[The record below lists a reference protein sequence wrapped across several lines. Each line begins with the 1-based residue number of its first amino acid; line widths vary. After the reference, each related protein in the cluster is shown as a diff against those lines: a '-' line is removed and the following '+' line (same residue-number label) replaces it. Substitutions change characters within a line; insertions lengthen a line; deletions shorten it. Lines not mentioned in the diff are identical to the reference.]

1 MLHTIFRFSAAVAT
15 SRQIAALLGGVLPIQ
30 PTMLD
35 PSVYGAAALAS
46 LHQCA
51 ATGSFETP
59 ISLMQAE
66 QTLAG
71 IEPILQRHRLAA
83 VEFS

>member
-1 MLHTIFRFSAAVAT
+1 MLHTLLGLSAAAAT
-15 SRQIAALLGGVLPIQ
+15 SRQIAALLSDVMPIQ

-46 LHQCA
+46 LHQSA
-51 ATGSFETP
+51 AAASFEAP

-66 QTLAG
+66 QALAG
-71 IEPILQRHRLAA
+71 IEPILQRHTLAA
-83 VEFS
+83 VAFS